1 MKGSEKVTTKLQE
14 LLSYE
19 LASIHQYFIH
29 SEIYED
35 MGLNDLYVRIHH
47 EMEEEQG
54 HAQLLIRR
62 LLFLEKTPNVE
73 KMSSLMVGSNVR
85 EMLENDLKL
94 ELAGREIILQG
105 IKICEQEGDYESR
118 EILGKLLDDTE
129 EDHIYWLERQLKL
142 IDMIG
147 LPNYLQK
154 RMGGGEG

>member
-1 MKGSEKVTTKLQE
+1 MKGSEKVTSKLQE

-35 MGLNDLYVRIHH
+35 MGLTDLYLRIHH

-73 KMSSLMVGSNVR
+73 KMSSLMVGSGVR

-94 ELAGREIILQG
+94 ELAGREIIIQG
-105 IKICEQEGDYESR
+105 ITICEEEGDFESR

-154 RMGGGEG
+154 RMGKGEG